1 MPNFIDV
8 MDRLNEM
15 KSIQQTNRIESN
27 HNNKM
32 NEDRIEHMERLMDIM
47 VKELHMINIILT
59 KTDPLGMG
67 HRND

>member
-8 MDRLNEM
+8 MDRLDEI

-32 NEDRIEHMERLMDIM
+32 NDDRIDMLIRLMNIII
-47 VKELHMINIILT
+47 KELHMINTIINEDKHDT
-59 KTDPLGMG
+59 
-67 HRND
+67 

>member
-8 MDRLNEM
+8 MDRLDEI

-32 NEDRIEHMERLMDIM
+32 NEDRIDTLIRLMNIII
-47 VKELHMINIILT
+47 KELHMVNTIMNED
-59 KTDPLGMG
+59 KHD
-67 HRND
+67 

>member
-8 MDRLNEM
+8 MDRLDEI

-32 NEDRIEHMERLMDIM
+32 NEDRIDMLIRLMNIII
-47 VKELHMINIILT
+47 KELHMVNTIMNED
-59 KTDPLGMG
+59 KHD
-67 HRND
+67 

>member
-8 MDRLNEM
+8 MDRLDEI

-32 NEDRIEHMERLMDIM
+32 NEDRIDTLIRLM
-47 VKELHMINIILT
+47 NIII
-59 KTDPLGMG
+59 KE
-67 HRND
+67 

>member
-8 MDRLNEM
+8 MDRLDEI

-32 NEDRIEHMERLMDIM
+32 NDDRIDMLIRLMNIII
-47 VKELHMINIILT
+47 KELHMVNTIINEDKHDT
-59 KTDPLGMG
+59 
-67 HRND
+67 

>member
-8 MDRLNEM
+8 MDRLDEI

-32 NEDRIEHMERLMDIM
+32 NEDRIDTLIRLMNIII
-47 VKELHMINIILT
+47 KELHMVNTIMNEDKHDT
-59 KTDPLGMG
+59 
-67 HRND
+67 